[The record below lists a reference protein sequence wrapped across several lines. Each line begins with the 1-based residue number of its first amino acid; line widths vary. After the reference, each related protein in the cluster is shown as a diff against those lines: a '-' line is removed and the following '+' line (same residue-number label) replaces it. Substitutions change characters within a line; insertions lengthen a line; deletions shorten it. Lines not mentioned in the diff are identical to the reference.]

1 MSNVDKFYDLIDRA
15 CMYLNSKT
23 KINYLDALIRVGNDL
38 VDEINESKIEEKDI
52 EVLKKYYS
60 EIEALTLVNDEVRQ
74 AMELLIIKAFKH
86 KNISLDLMT
95 PDYICYIFGYLIN
108 AYFKSSSFFPTILD
122 VEVGTGNLINA
133 ISNFVDMDTN
143 LIGVEHNTDLIN
155 LCRVNTELQNN
166 NISLYFQNTL
176 NAFTEMVDIAIG
188 DIDCVEVDGK
198 YMPYEIIN
206 NYTHNV
212 RDKGLFMYLV
222 QNDFF
227 SKQGIEKFKT
237 TFKGTFLGL
246 ILLPEDLFQ
255 KGHIGKSILIGSP
268 RKLKN
273 FDMMV
278 IQMPNLED
286 TEKFKNNITDINKWI
301 KKVKERLS

>member
-1 MSNVDKFYDLIDRA
+1 MEKLKIGLIGLGTVGSGV
-15 CMYLNSKT
+15 YKT
-23 KINYLDALIRVGNDL
+23 LQDIDNIKIV
-38 VDEINESKIEEKDI
+38 KIA
-52 EVLKKYYS
+52 V
-60 EIEALTLVNDEVRQ
+60 
-74 AMELLIIKAFKH
+74 
-86 KNISLDLMT
+86 KNINKPRS
-95 PDYICYIFGYLIN
+95 
-108 AYFKSSSFFPTILD
+108 
-122 VEVGTGNLINA
+122 VEVPSEML
-133 ISNFVDMDTN
+133 
-143 LIGVEHNTDLIN
+143 TDN
-155 LCRVNTELQNN
+155 
-166 NISLYFQNTL
+166 
-176 NAFTEMVDIAIG
+176 
-188 DIDCVEVDGK
+188 
-198 YMPYEIIN
+198 PYEIIN

-227 SKQGIEKFKT
+227 SKQGIENFKT

-301 KKVKERLS
+301 KKVKERLSWK